1 MQAFCS
7 FCFCFR
13 FFFLQKIVIY
23 KYRFIHKATYRRIC
37 IWFSESWFSAK
48 EKTICKKIKQ
58 LNVVC
63 LRHDAII
70 VTDNQFIVDL
80 IEIYW
85 PVSFFLKEKI
95 AKMLT
100 RIQVTVMWTRHIPVT
115 IRTKTEFFVISIKVQ
130 QKSLRMAIETVCLR
144 KKRSKGTFISSGNK
158 VTNYIITWNVLWT
171 SL

>member
-13 FFFLQKIVIY
+13 FCFLQKIVIH
-23 KYRFIHKATYRRIC
+23 KYRFIHKATYRHIC

-85 PVSFFLKEKI
+85 SVSFFLKEKI
-95 AKMLT
+95 AKILT
-100 RIQVTVMWTRHIPVT
+100 RIQVTVMWTRLPVA

-144 KKRSKGTFISSGNK
+144 KKGVREHS
-158 VTNYIITWNVLWT
+158 
-171 SL
+171 